1 MTTMENT
8 IIWESPSNIA
18 LIKYWGKYGVQ
29 LPCNPSLSMSLKQS
43 VSRFELSYSPY
54 KDGDKRLIYLF
65 EGKENLAFEEKLSK
79 FIASVSNDLPC
90 LNKYQLKISSSNSF
104 PHSAGIASSAS
115 AMSALALC
123 LCSMQEAIDEMEM
136 PQDYFLQKASRIAR
150 LGSGSASRSLFG
162 QYAIWGEMEG
172 LPLSSNLYAIP
183 STAPVHPVFEQMQD
197 TILMIDSS
205 PKKVSS
211 TAGHALMKSHPYADA
226 RFQQARL
233 NMSDLLVALEQGD
246 FESFTRIV
254 ENEALSLHGLMM
266 NSNPSYTLLKPNT
279 LEAIERIRDFRN
291 QSNLP
296 LTFTLDAG
304 PNIHLLYPQQY
315 ENEVLA
321 FVKSDLTE
329 LLEEGKFIQD
339 GMGNGPQRI
348 K

>member
-1 MTTMENT
+1 MENT

-18 LIKYWGKYGVQ
+18 LIKYWGKYGIQ

-43 VSRFELSYSPY
+43 VSRFELTYSPI
-54 KDGDKRLIYLF
+54 KAGEKSLFYLF
-65 EGKENLAFEEKLSK
+65 EGKENPVFEKKVSK
-79 FIASVSNDLPC
+79 FIDSISNDLPC
-90 LNKYQLKISSSNSF
+90 LNKYKLKISSSNTF

-136 PQDYFLQKASRIAR
+136 PRDYFYQKASRIAR

-162 QYAIWGEMEG
+162 KYAIWGEMEG
-172 LPLSSNLYAIP
+172 LPQSSNVFAIP
-183 STAPVHPVFEQMQD
+183 FTAPVHPIFDQMQD
-197 TILMIDSS
+197 AILMIDSS

-211 TAGHALMKSHPYADA
+211 TVGHALMKSHPYADA
-226 RFQQARL
+226 RFQQART
-233 NMSDLLVALEQGD
+233 NMSELLVVLEKGD
-246 FESFTRIV
+246 FENFTRIV
-254 ENEALSLHGLMM
+254 ENEALSLHALMM

-279 LEAIERIRDFRN
+279 LEAIERIRDFRS
-291 QSNLP
+291 QSKLP
-296 LTFTLDAG
+296 VTFTLDAG
-304 PNIHLLYPQQY
+304 PNIHLLYPKQY
-315 ENEVLA
+315 KNEVIA
-321 FVKSDLTE
+321 FINSELTE